1 MSAPHVY
8 NMPSGVP
15 FLDRLATGLR
25 RRYGDELQ
33 SGLILLPTRRAV
45 RGMGEAFVRAAAE
58 DDIRAAL
65 LPRLRPLADI
75 DPEEPPF
82 EPGELVGKVR
92 PAIDGTLR
100 RFEMARV
107 VAAYH
112 ERAMDLPL
120 DAATALAM
128 ADPLL
133 AILDDAALEEA
144 KLTETDAWARLI
156 GEAAKHFQDAATL
169 YKIIQDFW
177 PERLAELN
185 MEEPQTRKVKL
196 LDALVDHWTE
206 NPPDHPVII
215 AGSTGSLRATR
226 RLMRVVA
233 NLPKGLVVLPGF
245 QATDN
250 DETWDSIDEQHPQ
263 YAMKLL
269 INDLEIDRGDVR
281 DFVADIVEDNSIN
294 KTRLART
301 RVLEEALVPASRT
314 SDWLKRIE
322 KLERDSGKEIFDDA
336 VNGLSLIEARSD
348 AEEALAIA
356 LILREALE
364 EKSQTAALVTPD
376 QALARRVRARLARWD
391 VDVDMSQGEPL
402 AETSIG
408 VFLEAV
414 LSASQKPDSALAK
427 AVIFGHGLTGLGQE
441 PLQVLKIW
449 HEIEF
454 QVYREGGD
462 RHAPKPGLHEIEIAL
477 TDTLKPL
484 TELQGQAGAP
494 VWASALITAS
504 EHIATRSDHH
514 GSHYLWS
521 GKAGERAAQLL
532 ENIILYGHNLPKV
545 DATGFLRLMRQLM
558 TGIVVR
564 PRGGTHPR
572 LSILGP
578 LEARMLE
585 ADVIILGG
593 LNEGVWPA
601 APSPGP
607 FLSRGM
613 RKDMKL
619 SLPERRY
626 GLAAHDFFELASN
639 PKVFLS
645 RSKRSDSGPTISS
658 RWVWRL
664 KTLLQG
670 AYGDKKIVETRLR
683 TADHYLEIARKMDFI
698 AAEDVT
704 PATAPRPMPPTDKR
718 WTTDKGRS
726 LSITEVKTFI
736 RDPYS
741 IYGKHVL
748 GLKRLKDLDHQNE
761 ASEFGS
767 AIHLGIENF
776 LKANKAPFTEMDDAK
791 LVEAFN
797 AAFVEYKYT
806 PEVIAK
812 ERARFKAIA
821 ESLRAEMNAR
831 HAEGYKQEGLE
842 IWGKAKIPDR
852 DFTIRGQMDY
862 VERGMEGYG
871 FVDFKTGTP
880 ASDSEVAA
888 GFDPQLPLA
897 AFILREGGLKNH
909 KAAGTARL
917 GYMRVKGSNDD
928 FKYTPIGKKKSVNE
942 LVDESVETLTKL
954 IDRYDDPKT
963 PYESQVR
970 AQYTNSWSD
979 FDELARRAEW
989 AGMDGGES
997 DA

>member
-1 MSAPHVY
+1 MSAPSVF

-15 FLDRLATGLR
+15 FLEMLAKGLR

-45 RGMGEAFVRAAAE
+45 RGLGDAFVTAAAE
-58 DDIRAAL
+58 DGVRAAL

-82 EPGELVGKVR
+82 EPGELVGKVP

-120 DAATALAM
+120 DAATALAL

-144 KLTETDAWARLI
+144 KLTETDAWAKLI

-177 PERLAELN
+177 PARLAELK
-185 MEEPQTRKVKL
+185 MEEPQSRKVKL
-196 LDALVDHWTE
+196 LDALISHWTD
-206 NPPDHPVII
+206 NPPDYPVII

-250 DETWDSIDEQHPQ
+250 DETWESIDEQHPQ

-269 INDLEIDRGDVR
+269 INGLDIHRGDVR
-281 DFVADIVEDNSIN
+281 DFVKDIVEDRSKNE
-294 KTRLART
+294 TRIART
-301 RVLEEALVPASRT
+301 RLLEEALVPASRT
-314 SDWLKRIE
+314 YDWLKRIA
-322 KLERDSGKEIFDDA
+322 KLEEDFGQSIFDDA
-336 VNGLSLIEARSD
+336 VKGLSLIEARSD
-348 AEEALAIA
+348 AEEALAIS
-356 LILREALE
+356 LILRESLE
-364 EKSQTAALVTPD
+364 DTAQTAALVTPD
-376 QALARRVRARLARWD
+376 QALARRVRARLARWG
-391 VDVDMSQGEPL
+391 VEVDMSQGEPL
-402 AETSIG
+402 AETPVG
-408 VFLEAV
+408 VFLDAV
-414 LSASQKPDSALAK
+414 LSLSETPEAPLEK
-427 AVIFGHGLTGLGQE
+427 AVLFGHALTGLGRSHAE
-441 PLQVLKIW
+441 VLEVW
-449 HEIEF
+449 HEIERTA
-454 QVYREGGD
+454 YRVEIRPGD
-462 RHAPKPGLHEIEIAL
+462 PEREL
-477 TDTLKPL
+477 TDIEVDLNHALRPL
-484 TELQGQAGAP
+484 LELEGTATAP

-504 EHIATRSDHH
+504 EQLAVRPEHH
-514 GSHYLWS
+514 GSHYLWR
-521 GKAGERAAQLL
+521 GEAGERAAQLL
-532 ENIILYGHNLPKV
+532 EHIIMFGDNLPPV
-545 DATGFLRLMRQLM
+545 DASGFKRLMRHLM

-585 ADVIILGG
+585 ADIIILGG
-593 LNEGVWPA
+593 LNEGTWPA
-601 APSPGP
+601 IPSPGP

-613 RKDMKL
+613 RRDMKL

-639 PKVFLS
+639 PKVYMT
-645 RSKRSDSGPTISS
+645 RSKRSDSGPTIAS

-670 AYGDKKIVETRLR
+670 AVGKDGVKTRLS
-683 TADHYLEIARKMDFI
+683 TADQYLALAQRLDYVSAK
-698 AAEDVT
+698 AVK
-704 PATAPRPMPPTDKR
+704 PAMEPKPKPPKDKR
-718 WTTDKGRS
+718 WTTDKKRS

-748 GLKRLKDLDHQNE
+748 GLKRLKDLGHENG

-776 LKANKAPFTEMDDAK
+776 LTIAKAPFVEADDAA
-791 LVEAFN
+791 LI
-797 AAFVEYKYT
+797 AAFGDAFSLYKYS

-812 ERARFKAIA
+812 EQARFKSIA
-821 ESLRAEMNAR
+821 QALRLELNAR
-831 HAEGYKQEGLE
+831 HAEGYEQKGLE
-842 IWGKAKIPDR
+842 VWGEATIPGR
-852 DFTIRGQMDY
+852 DFTVRGKMDY
-862 VERGMEGYG
+862 VERGIDGYG
-871 FVDFKTGTP
+871 FVDFKTGSP
-880 ASDSEVAA
+880 AGDKEVAA

-909 KAAGTARL
+909 KPANTARL
-917 GYMRVKGSNDD
+917 GYMRVKGSNAD
-928 FKYTPIGKKKSVNE
+928 FKYTPIGKIKTVEE
-942 LVDESVETLTKL
+942 LVEDSIETLQKL
-954 IDRYDDPKT
+954 IDRFDDPLT

-979 FDELARRAEW
+979 FDGLARRAEW
-989 AGMDGGES
+989 AGMDGGDP

>member
-1 MSAPHVY
+1 
-8 NMPSGVP
+8 MPSGVP
-15 FLDRLATGLR
+15 FLDMLAKGLR
-25 RRYGDELQ
+25 RRFGNELQ

-45 RGMGEAFVRAAAE
+45 RGLGEAFVSAAAE
-58 DDIRAAL
+58 DGIRAAL

-82 EPGELVGKVR
+82 EPGELVGKVG
-92 PAIDGTLR
+92 PAIDPTLR

-112 ERAMDLPL
+112 ERALDLPL

-144 KLTETDAWARLI
+144 KLTQSDAWAHLV

-169 YKIIQDFW
+169 YKIIQDYW
-177 PERLAELN
+177 PARLAELN

-196 LDALVDHWTE
+196 LDALVSHWKD

-233 NLPKGLVVLPGF
+233 NLPKGMVILPGF

-250 DETWDSIDEQHPQ
+250 DETWESIDEQHPQ

-269 INDLEIDRGDVR
+269 INGLGIDRGEVRNFVTDVVGIPAK
-281 DFVADIVEDNSIN
+281 DKN
-294 KTRLART
+294 RLART

-314 SDWLKRIE
+314 ADWLARIE
-322 KLERDSGKEIFDDA
+322 KLETDFGPVIFDNA
-336 VNGLSLIEARSD
+336 VEGLSLIEARSD

-364 EKSQTAALVTPD
+364 DKSKTAALVTPD
-376 QALARRVRARLARWD
+376 QALARRVRARLSRWD

-408 VFLEAV
+408 VFLDAV
-414 LSASQKPDSALAK
+414 LSVSQTPESPLEK
-427 AVIFGHGLTGLGQE
+427 AVLFGHSLTGLGQAPE
-441 PLQVLKIW
+441 QVLTTW
-449 HEIEF
+449 HEIERTA
-454 QVYREGGD
+454 YRVEQKIGAPLRALSAIENALNEALEPLVELGG
-462 RHAPKPGLHEIEIAL
+462 
-477 TDTLKPL
+477 
-484 TELQGQAGAP
+484 AGPAP
-494 VWASALITAS
+494 VWASALISAA
-504 EHIATRSDHH
+504 EAIAMRPQQQGSDF
-514 GSHYLWS
+514 LWR
-521 GKAGERAAQLL
+521 GEAGERAAQLL
-532 ENIILYGHNLPKV
+532 EHIIVYGDNLPDV
-545 DATGFLRLMRQLM
+545 DAAGFARLMRQLM

-585 ADVIILGG
+585 ADIIILGG
-593 LNEGVWPA
+593 LNEGIWPA
-601 APSPGP
+601 TPSPGP

-613 RKDMKL
+613 RRDMKL

-639 PKVFLS
+639 PKVYLT
-645 RSKRSDSGPTISS
+645 RSKRSDSGPTIAS

-670 AYGDKKIVETRLR
+670 AVGEQGVKMRLG
-683 TADHYLEIARKMDFI
+683 TADHYLDIAQALDFVS
-698 AAEDVT
+698 AKNVKPAE
-704 PATAPRPMPPTDKR
+704 APKPKPPKNKR
-718 WTTDKGRS
+718 WMTDKGRS
-726 LSITEVKTFI
+726 LSITEVKTLI

-748 GLKRLKDLDHQNE
+748 GLRRLKDLGHQNG

-767 AIHLGIENF
+767 AIHLGIEKF
-776 LKANKAPFTEMDDAK
+776 LTEKKAAFTEADDVVMIDA
-791 LVEAFN
+791 LN
-797 AAFVEYKYT
+797 AAFQLYGYS

-812 ERARFKAIA
+812 ENARFRVIA
-821 ESLRAEMNAR
+821 EGLRTELNAR
-831 HAEGYKQEGLE
+831 AIDSFEEKGLE
-842 IWGKAKIPDR
+842 VWGEAQIPNR
-852 DFTIRGQMDY
+852 DFSVRGLMDY
-862 VERGMEGYG
+862 VERGIEGYG
-871 FVDFKTGTP
+871 FVDFKTGVP
-880 ASDSEVAA
+880 ATDTEVAA

-897 AFILREGGLKNH
+897 AFILKAGGLRGH
-909 KAAGTARL
+909 KPADTARL
-917 GYMRVKGSNDD
+917 GYMRIKGSNGD
-928 FKYTPIGKKKSVNE
+928 FKYTPIGKKKSVE
-942 LVDESVETLTKL
+942 QLVDESVETLTKL
-954 IDRYDDPKT
+954 IDLYDDPNT

-970 AQYTNSWSD
+970 SKYINSFSD
-979 FDELARRAEW
+979 FNDLARRSEW
-989 AGMDGGES
+989 AGMEGGEP
-997 DA
+997 DV

>member
-1 MSAPHVY
+1 MTTPNVY
-8 NMPSGVP
+8 NMPSGFP
-15 FLDRLATGLR
+15 FLDMLAKGLR

-45 RGMGEAFVRAAAE
+45 RGLGEAFVTAATE
-58 DDIRAAL
+58 DGVRAAL

-112 ERAMDLPL
+112 ARAMDLPL

-144 KLTETDAWARLI
+144 KLTESDAWARLM

-169 YKIIQDFW
+169 YKIIQDYW
-177 PERLAELN
+177 PARLAELN

-196 LDALVDHWTE
+196 LDALVSHWTE
-206 NPPDHPVII
+206 NPPDYPVVI

-233 NLPKGLVVLPGF
+233 NLPKGMVVLPGF

-269 INDLEIDRGDVR
+269 INGLEVDRGDVR
-281 DFVADIVEDNSIN
+281 NFVTDVVNQSLKD
-294 KTRLART
+294 KTRNART

-314 SDWLKRIE
+314 ADWLARIE
-322 KLERDSGKEIFDDA
+322 KLETDFGEVIFDEA
-336 VNGLSLIEARSD
+336 VEGLSLIEARSD
-348 AEEALAIA
+348 AEEALTIA

-364 EKSQTAALVTPD
+364 DETQTAALVTPD
-376 QALARRVRARLARWD
+376 QVLARRVRARLARWD
-391 VDVDMSQGEPL
+391 VEVDMSQGEAL

-408 VFLEAV
+408 VFLDAV
-414 LSASQKPDSALAK
+414 LSVSQNSEGPLEK
-427 AVIFGHGLTGLGQE
+427 AVLFGHALTGLGQE
-441 PLQVLKIW
+441 PADILKTW
-449 HEIEF
+449 HEIERAA
-454 QVYREGGD
+454 YRVETYPD
-462 RHAPKPGLHEIEIAL
+462 APERDLEPIETALNAALQPLLEIDGKA
-477 TDTLKPL
+477 
-484 TELQGQAGAP
+484 AAP
-494 VWASALITAS
+494 VWALALIKAA
-504 EHIATRSDHH
+504 EKIAKRAETDGR
-514 GSHYLWS
+514 YVLWRGES
-521 GKAGERAAQLL
+521 GERAAELFKK
-532 ENIILYGHNLPKV
+532 IRGHGNSLPDM
-545 DATGFLRLMRQLM
+545 DAAGFARLMRQLM

-578 LEARMLE
+578 LEARMLD
-585 ADVIILGG
+585 ADIIILGG
-593 LNEGVWPA
+593 LNEGIWPA
-601 APSPGP
+601 TPSPGP

-613 RKDMKL
+613 RRDMKL

-639 PKVFLS
+639 PTVYMT
-645 RSKRSDSGPTISS
+645 RSKRSDSGPTIAS

-670 AYGDKKIVETRLR
+670 AVGEAGVKSRLG
-683 TADHYLEIARKMDFI
+683 TADHYLTLAQKLDFVS
-698 AAEDVT
+698 AKDVT
-704 PATAPRPMPPTDKR
+704 PAEAPKPMPPKDKR

-748 GLKRLKDLDHQNE
+748 GLKRLKDLGHKNG

-776 LKANKAPFTEMDDAK
+776 LKDAKAPLTEADDAA
-791 LVEAFN
+791 LIEAFN
-797 AAFVEYKYT
+797 AAFELYGYS

-812 ERARFKAIA
+812 ESARFKSIA
-821 ESLRAEMNAR
+821 ESLRVEMNAR
-831 HAEGYKQEGLE
+831 TADGYEQKGLE
-842 IWGKAKIPDR
+842 VWGKATIPDR
-852 DFTIRGQMDY
+852 DFTVRGKMDY
-862 VERGMEGYG
+862 VERGIEGYG
-871 FVDFKTGTP
+871 FVDFKTGSP
-880 ASDSEVAA
+880 AGDKEVAA

-897 AFILREGGLKNH
+897 AFILREGGLKGH
-909 KAAGTARL
+909 KPADTARL
-917 GYMRVKGSNDD
+917 GYMRVKGSNAD
-928 FKYTPIGKKKSVNE
+928 FKYTPIGKKKSVDE
-942 LVDESVETLTKL
+942 LVDESIETLTKL
-954 IDRYDDPKT
+954 IDRFDDPLT

-970 AQYTNSWSD
+970 SQYTNSWSD
-979 FDELARRAEW
+979 FDDLARRAEW
-989 AGMDGGES
+989 AGMDGGEG

>member
-1 MSAPHVY
+1 MTAPHVY

-15 FLDRLATGLR
+15 FLDNLAKGLR
-25 RRYGDELQ
+25 TRFGDELQ

-45 RGMGEAFVRAAAE
+45 RGLGEAFVMAAAK
-58 DDIRAAL
+58 DGIGAAL

-92 PAIDGTLR
+92 PAIDPTLR

-112 ERAMDLPL
+112 ERALDLPL

-144 KLTETDAWARLI
+144 KLTESDAWSRLM

-169 YKIIQDFW
+169 YKIIQDYW
-177 PERLAELN
+177 PARLAELN

-196 LDALVDHWTE
+196 LDALVSHWTE
-206 NPPDHPVII
+206 NPPDYPVVI

-233 NLPKGLVVLPGF
+233 NLPKGMVILPGF

-250 DETWDSIDEQHPQ
+250 DATWDSIDEQHPQ

-269 INDLEIDRGDVR
+269 INGLGVDRGNVRNFVTDVVGQEAK
-281 DFVADIVEDNSIN
+281 D

-314 SDWLKRIE
+314 ADWLARIE
-322 KLERDSGKEIFDDA
+322 KLETDFGHVIFDDA
-336 VNGLSLIEARSD
+336 VEGLSLIEARSD
-348 AEEALAIA
+348 AEEALTIA
-356 LILREALE
+356 LIMREALE
-364 EKSQTAALVTPD
+364 DKSKTAALVTPD
-376 QALARRVRARLARWD
+376 QALARRVKARLARWD
-391 VDVDMSQGEPL
+391 VQVDMSQGEAL
-402 AETSIG
+402 AETPIG
-408 VFLEAV
+408 VFLNAV
-414 LSASQKPDSALAK
+414 LSVSQNPDGPLEK
-427 AVIFGHGLTGLGQE
+427 AIVFGHGLTGLGQE
-441 PLQVLKIW
+441 PADVLAEWQKL
-449 HEIEF
+449 ERT
-454 QVYREGGD
+454 VYRVETRPD
-462 RHAPKPGLHEIEIAL
+462 APKRDLDDIENALNGALEPLMELDGLA
-477 TDTLKPL
+477 P
-484 TELQGQAGAP
+484 AP

-504 EHIATRSDHH
+504 EQIAARSDRH
-514 GSHYLWS
+514 GSYFLWR
-521 GKAGERAAQLL
+521 GEAGERAAQLL
-532 ENIILYGHNLPKV
+532 EHIIVYGDHLPEV
-545 DATGFLRLMRQLM
+545 DATGFLRLMRHLM
-558 TGIVVR
+558 IGSVVR
-564 PRGGTHPR
+564 LRSGTHPR

-578 LEARMLE
+578 LEARMLD

-593 LNEGVWPA
+593 LNEGIWPA
-601 APSPGP
+601 TPSPGP

-613 RKDMKL
+613 RRDMKL

-639 PKVFLS
+639 PLVYMT
-645 RSKRSDSGPTISS
+645 RSKRSDSGPTIAS

-670 AYGDKKIVETRLR
+670 AVGEEGVKSRLE
-683 TADHYLEIARKMDFI
+683 TADQYLSIAQKLDFVS
-698 AAEDVT
+698 AKEVT
-704 PATAPRPMPPTDKR
+704 PAKAPKPAPPKDKR

-748 GLKRLKDLDHQNE
+748 GLKRLKDLSHQNGP
-761 ASEFGS
+761 SEFGS

-776 LKANKAPFTEMDDAK
+776 LNTISAPYAEADD
-791 LVEAFN
+791 EALIG
-797 AAFVEYKYT
+797 ALSDAFRLYGYS

-821 ESLRAEMNAR
+821 EGLRIEMNIRA
-831 HAEGYKQEGLE
+831 ADGYEQEGLE
-842 IWGKAKIPDR
+842 IWGDAKIPDR
-852 DFTIRGQMDY
+852 DFTVRGKMDY
-862 VERGMEGYG
+862 VERGIDGYG
-871 FVDFKTGTP
+871 FVDFKTGSP

-897 AFILREGGLKNH
+897 AFILRAGGLKGH
-909 KAAGTARL
+909 KPAETVRL
-917 GYMRVKGSNDD
+917 GYMRVKGSNAD
-928 FKYTPIGKKKSVNE
+928 FKYAPIGKKKAVDV
-942 LVDESVETLTKL
+942 LVDESIETLTKL
-954 IDRYDDPKT
+954 IDRFDDPAT

-970 AQYTNSWSD
+970 AKYTNSWSD
-979 FDELARRAEW
+979 FDDLARRGEW
-989 AGMDGGES
+989 AGMDGGEG

>member
-15 FLDRLATGLR
+15 FLEMLAKGLR
-25 RRYGDELQ
+25 KRFGDDLQ

-45 RGMGEAFVRAAAE
+45 RGLGEAFVTAARE
-58 DDIRAAL
+58 DGIQAAL

-112 ERAMDLPL
+112 ERATDLPL

-144 KLTETDAWARLI
+144 KLTESEAWGRLI

-169 YKIIQDFW
+169 YKIIQDYW
-177 PERLAELN
+177 PARLAELD

-196 LDALVDHWTE
+196 LDALVSHWTE
-206 NPPDHPVII
+206 NPPDYPVVI

-226 RLMRVVA
+226 RLMRLVA
-233 NLPKGLVVLPGF
+233 SLPKGLVILPGF

-250 DETWDSIDEQHPQ
+250 DETWASIDEQHPQ

-269 INDLEIDRGDVR
+269 INGLGVDRGTIRNFVTDV
-281 DFVADIVEDNSIN
+281 VGEGEKNSL
-294 KTRLART
+294 RLART

-314 SDWLKRIE
+314 SDWLERIG
-322 KLERDSGKEIFDDA
+322 KLETDFGKTIFDEA
-336 VNGLSLIEARSD
+336 VEGLSLIESRSD
-348 AEEALAIA
+348 AEEALAIS

-364 EKSQTAALVTPD
+364 DKSKTAALVTPD
-376 QALARRVRARLARWD
+376 QVLAQRVRARLARWG

-402 AETSIG
+402 AETPIG
-408 VFLEAV
+408 VFLNAV
-414 LSASQKPDSALAK
+414 MAVSQNPEGPLEK
-427 AVIFGHGLTGLGQE
+427 AILFGHGLTSLGQTPE
-441 PLQVLKIW
+441 SVLSTW
-449 HEIEF
+449 QQIEKTA
-454 QVYREGGD
+454 YRTEQRLGD
-462 RHAPKPGLHEIEIAL
+462 PPRELADIEVAL
-477 TDTLKPL
+477 TQALIPL
-484 TELQGQAGAP
+484 IELEGQATAP
-494 VWASALITAS
+494 VWASALIAAAEYIAGQT
-504 EHIATRSDHH
+504 EHQ
-514 GSHYLWS
+514 GSHYLWR
-521 GKAGERAAQLL
+521 GEAGENAARLL
-532 ENIILYGHNLPKV
+532 EHIIVFGHHLPDV
-545 DATGFLRLMRQLM
+545 DAAGFLRLMRHLM

-585 ADVIILGG
+585 ADVIVLGG
-593 LNEGVWPA
+593 LNEGIWPA
-601 APSPGP
+601 TPSPGP

-613 RKDMKL
+613 RRDMKL

-639 PKVFLS
+639 PTVYLS
-645 RSKRSDSGPTISS
+645 RSKRSDSGPTIAS

-664 KTLLQG
+664 QTLLQG
-670 AYGDKKIVETRLR
+670 AVGKDGVKARLGS
-683 TADHYLEIARKMDFI
+683 ADHYLMWAQKLDYVS
-698 AAEDVT
+698 AKKVK
-704 PATAPRPMPPTDKR
+704 PAKAPHPKPPKDKR
-718 WTTDKGRS
+718 WMTDKGRS

-748 GLKRLKDLDHQNE
+748 RLKRLRDLGQANG

-776 LKANKAPFTEMDDAK
+776 LTEHKAPFSETQDEALIECFNDAFRQYDYA
-791 LVEAFN
+791 E
-797 AAFVEYKYT
+797 EI
-806 PEVIAK
+806 IAK
-812 ERARFKAIA
+812 ERARFAAIA
-821 ESLRAEMNAR
+821 TGLRLEMNKRA
-831 HAEGYKQEGLE
+831 AEGYEEKGQEV
-842 IWGKAKIPDR
+842 WGETTIPGR
-852 DFTIRGQMDY
+852 DFTVRGKMDY
-862 VERGMEGYG
+862 VERGIDGYG
-871 FVDFKTGTP
+871 FVDFKTGSP
-880 ASDSEVAA
+880 ATDAEVAA

-897 AFILREGGLKNH
+897 AFILREGGLKGH
-909 KAAGTARL
+909 KPADTAQL
-917 GYMRVKGSNDD
+917 GYMRIKGSNGD
-928 FKYTPIGKKKSVNE
+928 FKYTPIGKKKSIDE
-942 LVDESVETLTKL
+942 LVEDSVDTLTKL
-954 IDRYDDPKT
+954 IDHFDDPST

-970 AQYTNSWSD
+970 SKFTNSWSD
-979 FDELARRAEW
+979 FDDLARRGEW
-989 AGMDGGES
+989 AGMDGGDS

>member
-8 NMPSGVP
+8 NMPSGVS
-15 FLDRLATGLR
+15 FLDMLAKGLR
-25 RRYGDELQ
+25 RHFGDDLQ

-45 RGMGEAFVRAAAE
+45 RGLGEAFVMASAE
-58 DDIRAAL
+58 DGVGATL

-144 KLTETDAWARLI
+144 KLTESDAWSRLM

-169 YKIIQDFW
+169 YKIIQNYW
-177 PERLAELN
+177 PDRLAELN
-185 MEEPQTRKVKL
+185 MEEPQSRKVKL
-196 LDALVDHWTE
+196 LDELVFHWKE
-206 NPPDHPVII
+206 NPPDYPVVI

-233 NLPKGLVVLPGF
+233 NLPQGMVVLPGF

-250 DETWDSIDEQHPQ
+250 DETWNSIDEQHPQ

-269 INDLEIDRGDVR
+269 IESLDVDR
-281 DFVADIVEDNSIN
+281 ADIRNFVTDIAGQTAKDKN
-294 KTRLART
+294 RLART

-314 SDWLKRIE
+314 ADWLARIE
-322 KLERDSGKEIFDDA
+322 KLETDFGKIIFDEALED
-336 VNGLSLIEARSD
+336 LSLIEARSD

-356 LILREALE
+356 LIMREALE
-364 EKSQTAALVTPD
+364 IPLKTAALVTPD

-402 AETSIG
+402 AETAIG
-408 VFLEAV
+408 VFLDAV
-414 LSASQKPDSALAK
+414 LKVSQNPEAPLEK
-427 AVIFGHGLTGLGQE
+427 AVLFRQGFTSLGQTHD
-441 PLQVLKIW
+441 QVLDIW
-449 HEIEF
+449 NRVEKAIYRVEIRPDEPD
-454 QVYREGGD
+454 QPL
-462 RHAPKPGLHEIEIAL
+462 APIEEALLQALRPLIELH
-477 TDTLKPL
+477 
-484 TELQGQAGAP
+484 GQASAP
-494 VWASALITAS
+494 VWASALIAAS
-504 EHIATRSDHH
+504 EHIATASDHH
-514 GSHYLWS
+514 GSHYLWR
-521 GKAGERAAQLL
+521 GQAGEQAARLL
-532 ENIILYGHNLPKV
+532 EHIIVYGDNLPDV
-545 DATGFLRLMRQLM
+545 DAVGFSRLMRQLM

-578 LEARMLE
+578 LEARMLD

-593 LNEGVWPA
+593 LNESVWPA
-601 APSPGP
+601 TPSPGP

-613 RKDMKL
+613 RRDMKL

-639 PKVFLS
+639 ETVYLT
-645 RSKRSDSGPTISS
+645 RSKRSDSGPTIAS

-670 AYGDKKIVETRLR
+670 AVGKDGVKARLG
-683 TADHYLEIARKMDFI
+683 TADHYLTLAQTLDYIS
-698 AAEDVT
+698 AETVT
-704 PATAPRPMPPTDKR
+704 PAKPPKPMPPKDKR
-718 WTTDKGRS
+718 WGSEKGRS

-748 GLKRLKDLDHQNE
+748 GLKRLKDLGHENG

-776 LKANKAPFTEMDDAK
+776 LNENQAPFTEADDDG
-791 LVEAFN
+791 LIQAFE
-797 AAFVEYKYT
+797 AAFDLYGYSV
-806 PEVIAK
+806 EVIAK
-812 ERARFKAIA
+812 EKARFKSIA
-821 ESLRAEMNAR
+821 EGLRLEMNKRTAD
-831 HAEGYKQEGLE
+831 GYRQEGLE
-842 IWGKAKIPDR
+842 VWGEATIPDR
-852 DFTIRGQMDY
+852 DFTVRGKMDY
-862 VERGMEGYG
+862 VERGIDGYG
-871 FVDFKTGTP
+871 FVDFKTGNP
-880 ASDSEVAA
+880 ASDAEVAA

-897 AFILREGGLKNH
+897 AFILREGGLKGH
-909 KAAGTARL
+909 KPAETSRL
-917 GYMRVKGSNDD
+917 GYMRVKGSNGD
-928 FKYTPIGKKKSVNE
+928 FKYNPLGKKKPIDI
-942 LVDESVETLTKL
+942 LLDESVETLTKL
-954 IDRYDDPKT
+954 IDRFDNPLT

-970 AQYTNSWSD
+970 SKYTNSWSD
-979 FDELARRAEW
+979 FDDLARRGEW
-989 AGMDGGES
+989 AGMNGGEG

>member
-1 MSAPHVY
+1 MSAPSVF

-15 FLDRLATGLR
+15 FLEMLAKGLR

-45 RGMGEAFVRAAAE
+45 RGLGDAFVTAAAE
-58 DDIRAAL
+58 DGVRAAL

-82 EPGELVGKVR
+82 EPGELVGKVP

-120 DAATALAM
+120 DAATALAL

-144 KLTETDAWARLI
+144 KLTETDAWAKLI

-177 PERLAELN
+177 PARLAELK
-185 MEEPQTRKVKL
+185 MEEPQSRKVKL
-196 LDALVDHWTE
+196 LDALISHWTD
-206 NPPDHPVII
+206 NPPDYPVII

-250 DETWDSIDEQHPQ
+250 DETWESIDEQHPQ

-269 INDLEIDRGDVR
+269 INGLDIHRGDVR
-281 DFVADIVEDNSIN
+281 DFVKDIVEDRSKNE
-294 KTRLART
+294 TRIART
-301 RVLEEALVPASRT
+301 RLLEEALVPASRT
-314 SDWLKRIE
+314 YDWLKRIA
-322 KLERDSGKEIFDDA
+322 KLEEDFGQSIFDDA
-336 VNGLSLIEARSD
+336 VKGLSLIEARSD
-348 AEEALAIA
+348 AEEALAIS
-356 LILREALE
+356 LILRESLE
-364 EKSQTAALVTPD
+364 DTAQTAALVTPD
-376 QALARRVRARLARWD
+376 QALARRVRARLARWG
-391 VDVDMSQGEPL
+391 VEVDMSQGEPL
-402 AETSIG
+402 AETPVG
-408 VFLEAV
+408 VFLDAV
-414 LSASQKPDSALAK
+414 LSLSETPEAPLEK
-427 AVIFGHGLTGLGQE
+427 AVLFGHALTGLGRSPAE
-441 PLQVLKIW
+441 VLEVW
-449 HEIEF
+449 HEIERTA
-454 QVYREGGD
+454 YRVEIRPGD
-462 RHAPKPGLHEIEIAL
+462 PERKL
-477 TDTLKPL
+477 TDIEVDLNNALRPL
-484 TELQGQAGAP
+484 LELEGTATAP

-504 EHIATRSDHH
+504 EHLAVRPEHH
-514 GSHYLWS
+514 GSHYLWR
-521 GKAGERAAQLL
+521 GEAGERAAQLL
-532 ENIILYGHNLPKV
+532 EHIIMFGDNLPPV
-545 DATGFLRLMRQLM
+545 DASGFKRLMRHLM

-585 ADVIILGG
+585 ADIIILGG
-593 LNEGVWPA
+593 LNEGTWPA
-601 APSPGP
+601 IPSPGP

-613 RKDMKL
+613 RRDMKL

-639 PKVFLS
+639 PKVYMT
-645 RSKRSDSGPTISS
+645 RSKRSDSGPTIAS

-670 AYGDKKIVETRLR
+670 AVGKDGVKTRLS
-683 TADHYLEIARKMDFI
+683 TADQYLALAQRLDYVSAK
-698 AAEDVT
+698 AVK
-704 PATAPRPMPPTDKR
+704 PAMEPKPKPPKDKR
-718 WTTDKGRS
+718 WTTDKKRS

-748 GLKRLKDLDHQNE
+748 GLKRLKDLGHENG

-776 LKANKAPFTEMDDAK
+776 LTIAKAPFVEADDAA
-791 LVEAFN
+791 LI
-797 AAFVEYKYT
+797 AAFGDAFSLYKYS

-812 ERARFKAIA
+812 EQARFKSIA
-821 ESLRAEMNAR
+821 QALRLELNAR
-831 HAEGYKQEGLE
+831 HAEGYEQKGLE
-842 IWGKAKIPDR
+842 VWGEATIPGR
-852 DFTIRGQMDY
+852 DFTVRGKMDY
-862 VERGMEGYG
+862 VERGIDGYG
-871 FVDFKTGTP
+871 FVDFKTGSP
-880 ASDSEVAA
+880 AGDKEVAA

-909 KAAGTARL
+909 KPANTARL
-917 GYMRVKGSNDD
+917 GYMRVKGSNAD
-928 FKYTPIGKKKSVNE
+928 FKYTPIGKIKTVEE
-942 LVDESVETLTKL
+942 LVEDSIETLQKL
-954 IDRYDDPKT
+954 IDRFDDPLT

-979 FDELARRAEW
+979 FDGLARRAEW
-989 AGMDGGES
+989 AGMDGGDP